1 MTKIEQLAEELS
13 EMNAEYGALPYETRD
28 LLQQIVEQLHDADR
42 ENRKIKIIS
51 TVAAISS
58 LIGAIAG
65 VLQLWL

>member
-1 MTKIEQLAEELS
+1 MTKIEKLAEELS
-13 EMNAEYGALPYETRD
+13 EMNVEYGALPYETRD
-28 LLQQIVEQLHDADR
+28 LLQRIVEQLHDADR

-51 TVAAISS
+51 TIAAISS